1 MTANPLYRKN
11 PSQLSLSSQIRRVML
26 DFMQSKMPEISTSDR
41 KRERK
46 TFVERKILWAVAVQ
60 ISQVLGIL

>member
-1 MTANPLYRKN
+1 
-11 PSQLSLSSQIRRVML
+11 ML